1 MECRTNCNV
10 KAGDEAFKYVA
21 KFEYLGTK
29 LTT

>member
-10 KAGDEAFKYVA
+10 RDVDEAFIYVA
-21 KFEYLGTK
+21 EFEYVETK